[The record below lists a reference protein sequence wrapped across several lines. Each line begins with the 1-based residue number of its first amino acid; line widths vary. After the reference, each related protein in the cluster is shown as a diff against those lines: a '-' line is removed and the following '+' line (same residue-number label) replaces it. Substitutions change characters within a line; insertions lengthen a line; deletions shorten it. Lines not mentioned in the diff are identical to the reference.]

1 MAAAAADERA
11 SLPKE
16 YTYHSPGSVQETDDE
31 VVFAHQT
38 PEEASKWEN
47 ATVHHVGDGSDA
59 PVRVG
64 VVIGEFHNRLMDR
77 MLEDARVAAV
87 SMVREKRKKS
97 RAGGGKKGGSPIIG
111 RGGGTGMLKKNKK
124 FCVI

>member
-1 MAAAAADERA
+1 VTAATAAGDERA
-11 SLPKE
+11 ALPKE

-38 PEEASKWEN
+38 AEEASKWEKSS
-47 ATVHHVGDGSDA
+47 VLHVGDGSDA

-64 VVIGEFHNRLMDR
+64 VVIGEFHNKIMDR

-87 SMVREKRKKS
+87 SMVS
-97 RAGGGKKGGSPIIG
+97 RAGVGEGETRPSQ
-111 RGGGTGMLKKNKK
+111 
-124 FCVI
+124 

>member
-1 MAAAAADERA
+1 MKTAAAAAAGDERA

-38 PEEASKWEN
+38 PEEASKWEKS
-47 ATVHHVGDGSDA
+47 TVFHVGDGSDA

-77 MLEDARVAAV
+77 MLEDARIAAV
-87 SMVREKRKKS
+87 SMVRER
-97 RAGGGKKGGSPIIG
+97 G
-111 RGGGTGMLKKNKK
+111 RQMNT
-124 FCVI
+124 VIYLCILL

>member
-1 MAAAAADERA
+1 MAAAGAAGAAGDERA

-38 PEEASKWEN
+38 SEEASKWEKS
-47 ATVHHVGDGSDA
+47 TVFHVGDDSDA

-77 MLEDARVAAV
+77 MLEDARIAAV
-87 SMVREKRKKS
+87 SMVR
-97 RAGGGKKGGSPIIG
+97 AGPREGKWG
-111 RGGGTGMLKKNKK
+111 
-124 FCVI
+124 